1 MVTLE
6 RALFDSNEALHHMG
20 ALPPNKSITTASLML
35 AMGLTI
41 AALPLIH
48 KGAIWILNWDAG
60 LKYFPFIIMGICL
73 SVLLLGHAYM
83 TILIVLLLIGFLY
96 IIHVYP
102 QYQKI
107 KEFINR
113 YF

>member
-6 RALFDSNEALHHMG
+6 RALFDTNEALHHMG
-20 ALPPNKSITTASLML
+20 VLPPDKSITTASLML

-41 AALPLIH
+41 AALPLIR
-48 KGAIWILNWDAG
+48 KGVIWLLSLDPE
-60 LKYFPFIIMGICL
+60 LKYFPFIIMGIYL
-73 SVLLLGHAYM
+73 SVLLLVHAYM
-83 TILIVLLLIGFLY
+83 TILILLLLIGFLY

-102 QYQKI
+102 QYKKI
-107 KEFINR
+107 KEFIDR